1 MTDSTNITTNTT
13 DDTSGI
19 GDVTTSASSTDSP
32 LVSESTSQVIVASV
46 VGVLTIVGLILN
58 VFYVVAFCR
67 VKGKVRAPISYFFLN
82 LALIDLLGL
91 LLWTPFLVISGIQ
104 GKWTLGDDIC
114 TLQGVVSSL
123 HLTLTMHT
131 LFLITLERC
140 ARMRWPSKHAEVF
153 HGVVIAIMLCTLWPF
168 DLVIAMFPVMT
179 WGTIT
184 YIPELIQCTVD
195 LKEDHIHHALWFSL
209 VFGLPVLLGAIL
221 LLLSVLKWLRVEQS
235 TTANGGS
242 SHSRG
247 VLEQNQDVPSESY
260 GQRLRKVQPTFKV

>member
-1 MTDSTNITTNTT
+1 MTDSTNITTNTYTT

-19 GDVTTSASSTDSP
+19 YDVTTSASSADSP
-32 LVSESTSQVIVASV
+32 VVSESTSQVIVASV

-131 LFLITLERC
+131 LFR
-140 ARMRWPSKHAEVF
+140 
-153 HGVVIAIMLCTLWPF
+153 
-168 DLVIAMFPVMT
+168 
-179 WGTIT
+179 
-184 YIPELIQCTVD
+184 
-195 LKEDHIHHALWFSL
+195 
-209 VFGLPVLLGAIL
+209 
-221 LLLSVLKWLRVEQS
+221 
-235 TTANGGS
+235 
-242 SHSRG
+242 SR
-247 VLEQNQDVPSESY
+247 
-260 GQRLRKVQPTFKV
+260 